1 MRIAVN
7 TRFLIPDRLEGI
19 GWFTHEVVKRMVTQ
33 FPEHEYLFIFDRP
46 FSEQFVFSSN
56 VRPIHLPPPARHPF
70 LWYAWFE
77 WSIPFLFKKYR
88 PDVFFSPDGYASLR
102 SKVPTA
108 MVIHDLAYV
117 HFPEQIP
124 SLARK
129 YYQHFI
135 PRYLH
140 NVENI
145 VTVSSFVKND
155 ILATYPKI
163 SEEKISIACNGVR
176 EGFRPLSKE
185 EQQEVKTQFSQ
196 GQDYFFYVGAVHP
209 RKNVHRLIQ
218 AFDLFKG
225 QSKHPM
231 KLLIGGRFAWQTGEV
246 KAAFESAVHQKDIEF
261 LGYLPE
267 EQLFQLMGA
276 ATALTYPSNFEGFGI
291 PVLEALYC
299 DIPVITSNV
308 SSLPEVAGPGGLLV
322 DPKNIHQMA
331 EAMGQIAFE
340 NALRQQLISQARQWR
355 TRFSWD
361 KATEACYQAIEQAV
375 SSSKR

>member
-7 TRFLIPDRLEGI
+7 TRFLLPDRLEGI
-19 GWFTHEVVKRMVTQ
+19 GWFTHEVLKRLVAQ
-33 FPEHEYLFIFDRP
+33 FPDHEYLFIFDRP

-56 VRPIHLPPPARHPF
+56 VQPIHLPPPARHPF
-70 LWYAWFE
+70 LWYTWFE
-77 WSIPFLFKKYR
+77 WSIPLLFRKYR

-145 VTVSSFVKND
+145 LTVSSFVKND
-155 ILATYPKI
+155 ILATYPEI
-163 SEEKISIACNGVR
+163 PEEKISIACNGVR
-176 EGFRPLSKE
+176 EGFRPLSE
-185 EQQEVKTQFSQ
+185 EEGRKVKTQFSQ

-218 AFDLFKG
+218 AFDVFKG
-225 QSKHPM
+225 QSQHPI

-246 KAAFESAVHQKDIEF
+246 KSAFESAVHQKDIEF

-299 DIPVITSNV
+299 EVPVITSKV
-308 SSLPEVAGPGGLLV
+308 SSMPEVAGPGGLLV
-322 DPKNIHQMA
+322 DPGSVREIA
-331 EAMGQIAFE
+331 EAMEQIVFRDS
-340 NALRQQLISQARQWR
+340 LRQQLIAQGRQWR
-355 TRFSWD
+355 TRFSWE
-361 KATEACYQAIEQAV
+361 KAAEVCYQAIEQAYFA
-375 SSSKR
+375 SKK